1 MSIKGKNTVD
11 IRKMTYL
18 AILTAIVFVLQFIS
32 LFLRFSAFS
41 LTFVLVPIVIGV
53 SICGIGAGAWLGFV
67 FGLAVFATGD
77 AALFL
82 QFNIPATIFLVF
94 LKGILAGLA
103 AGLVYKLLEKK
114 NRYLAI
120 ICSAVVAPVVNTGTF
135 FLGCELF
142 FFKDIAAEFA
152 LKAEEVTL
160 FIITGF
166 IGINFFVELAVNLI
180 LAPTIYKLIE
190 INKKN

>member
-1 MSIKGKNTVD
+1 MKTNSKLDV
-11 IRKMTYL
+11 RKMTYL
-18 AILTAIVFVLQFIS
+18 AILSAIVFVLQFIS
-32 LFLRFSAFS
+32 LFLRFATFS

-53 SICGIGAGAWLGFV
+53 SICGVGAGAWLGFI

-103 AGLVYKLLEKK
+103 AGLVYKLIEKK
-114 NRYLAI
+114 NRYAAI
-120 ICSAVVAPVVNTGTF
+120 ICSAVAAPIVNTGTF

-142 FFKDIAAEFA
+142 FFEDIAAQFV

-166 IGINFFVELAVNLI
+166 IGINFIIELVVNLV

>member
-1 MSIKGKNTVD
+1 MKTNSKLDV
-11 IRKMTYL
+11 RKMTYL
-18 AILTAIVFVLQFIS
+18 AILSAIVFVLQFIS
-32 LFLRFSAFS
+32 LFLRFATFS

-53 SICGIGAGAWLGFV
+53 SICGVGAGAWLGFI

-103 AGLVYKLLEKK
+103 AGLVYKLIEKK
-114 NRYLAI
+114 NRYVAI
-120 ICSAVVAPVVNTGTF
+120 ICSAVAAPIVNTGTF

-142 FFKDIAAEFA
+142 FFEDIAAQFV

-166 IGINFFVELAVNLI
+166 IGINFIIELVVNLV